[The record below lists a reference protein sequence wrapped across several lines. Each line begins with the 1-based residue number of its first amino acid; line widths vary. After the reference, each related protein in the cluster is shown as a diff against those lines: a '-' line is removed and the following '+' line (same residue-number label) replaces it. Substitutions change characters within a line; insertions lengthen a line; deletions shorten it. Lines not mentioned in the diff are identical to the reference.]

1 METKNGFWICIFGLF
16 SLQSN
21 AKDCFHSQ
29 KLVIEKA
36 YCIIHYTLIT
46 NHVRR
51 DHKLEV
57 MFTLTLTSENKT
69 ILYFLILMHYFL
81 PKACFVSFKLIFSI
95 TFVMQTLPAMGS
107 CLIIFF
113 GCILITTGVGKMKN
127 SRTDILGKL
136 LCIKFIVK

>member
-21 AKDCFHSQ
+21 AKDCFHS
-29 KLVIEKA
+29 KKWVIEKA

-51 DHKLEV
+51 DHKLKV

-81 PKACFVSFKLIFSI
+81 PKACFVSFKLIFYHYIYYADLASY
-95 TFVMQTLPAMGS
+95 
-107 CLIIFF
+107 
-113 GCILITTGVGKMKN
+113 
-127 SRTDILGKL
+127 GKL
-136 LCIKFIVK
+136 LNHFLWMYSDNNWCGEDEKLKNWYTR